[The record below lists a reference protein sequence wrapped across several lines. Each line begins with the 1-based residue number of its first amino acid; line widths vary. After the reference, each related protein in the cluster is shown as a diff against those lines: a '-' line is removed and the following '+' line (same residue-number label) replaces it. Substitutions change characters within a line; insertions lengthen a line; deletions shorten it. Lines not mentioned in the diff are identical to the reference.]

1 MTIHIIH
8 IILTGCFILAIGMT
22 ISKAYRDG
30 YDAGFEEGWK
40 LREEFQRC
48 PTGEAKTNEH
58 GDI

>member
-8 IILTGCFILAIGMT
+8 TILTGCFILTVGMT

-30 YDAGFEEGWK
+30 YDEGFENGWK
-40 LREEFQRC
+40 LREKFRGR